1 MPLEVETLLLPEE
14 NDILLND
21 VSEVSLKCI
30 EDELGVNSLFIPSMG
45 SSVVLVVG
53 CGFVWC

>member
-1 MPLEVETLLLPEE
+1 MPLEVETLLLPEQ

-30 EDELGVNSLFIPSMG
+30 EDELGVHDPPELCLSRPWDHPWSL
-45 SSVVLVVG
+45 L
-53 CGFVWC
+53 